1 MCLRLILYWHWI
13 LTCKTKSELKW
24 CCENLI
30 SAGNFWLRGQQLMF
44 GSIKNRFTPPLPII
58 PCTQCVP
65 VLTSNHRS
73 CGEPV
78 QTSIYILCREQKALQ
93 TKWGKV
99 GKWENSLRSNFSPQ
113 LVLNQFASL
122 ATVGRSRGR
131 GVLPSAILMIVIRT
145 RVCCF
150 ARPAAEAAY
159 YQRRW
164 ITGAVTHSLSP
175 TTHNAA
181 CNPTL

>member
-1 MCLRLILYWHWI
+1 
-13 LTCKTKSELKW
+13 
-24 CCENLI
+24 
-30 SAGNFWLRGQQLMF
+30 MF
-44 GSIKNRFTPPLPII
+44 GSIKNRFTPLLPII
-58 PCTQCVP
+58 HCTQCVP

-78 QTSIYILCREQKALQ
+78 QTFIYILCREQKALQ

-113 LVLNQFASL
+113 LALLNQFASL

-145 RVCCF
+145 GYGVRRTRVCYF
-150 ARPAAEAAY
+150 VRPVAEAA
-159 YQRRW
+159 
-164 ITGAVTHSLSP
+164 AVNHRSGDSLP
-175 TTHNAA
+175 FPN
-181 CNPTL
+181 NPQCCCMQSNSVTNLI

>member
-1 MCLRLILYWHWI
+1 MCLRWILYWHWI
-13 LTCKTKSELKW
+13 LTGKTKSELKW

-44 GSIKNRFTPPLPII
+44 GSIKNRFTPLLPII

-78 QTSIYILCREQKALQ
+78 QTFIYILCREQKALQ
-93 TKWGKV
+93 TKWGKL

-113 LVLNQFASL
+113 LALLNQFASF

-145 RVCCF
+145 RVCYF
-150 ARPAAEAAY
+150 VRPVAEAAY
-159 YQRRW
+159 
-164 ITGAVTHSLSP
+164 
-175 TTHNAA
+175 
-181 CNPTL
+181 

>member
-1 MCLRLILYWHWI
+1 MLATSDSGGSNWCLDQSKIDLLP
-13 LTCKTKSELKW
+13 S
-24 CCENLI
+24 
-30 SAGNFWLRGQQLMF
+30 
-44 GSIKNRFTPPLPII
+44 LPII

-73 CGEPV
+73 CGKPV
-78 QTSIYILCREQKALQ
+78 QTFIYILCREQKALQ
-93 TKWGKV
+93 TKWGKL

-113 LVLNQFASL
+113 LSLLNQFASW
-122 ATVGRSRGR
+122 ATVGRSR

-145 RVCCF
+145 GYGVRRTRVCYF
-150 ARPAAEAAY
+150 VRPVAEAAY